1 MKLYKISVDPGG
13 NRTIRQ
19 FRKVKLATLSRKWV
33 TCEAKIRYKRYTDL
47 SINRKIEKNNF
58 NLLFPCKPK
67 ETFGTN

>member
-47 SINRKIEKNNF
+47 VHKSKNREK
-58 NLLFPCKPK
+58 
-67 ETFGTN
+67 